1 MSAKIQLTAKLT
13 PESKRTL
20 LKLKNIDKKYQK
32 AIITELE
39 DTAIEI
45 RNEAISSMR
54 STPKTGLTY
63 PRQKGKKMHIASS
76 PGNAPAVDTG
86 DLIKSLIIDTRPGG
100 GAFTDFEVEVG
111 TNITDPP
118 YGSYLEFGTK
128 EGELMAA
135 RPWLQPAI
143 DKKTKFLESR
153 LKRAIK
159 NQPL

>member
-13 PESKRTL
+13 PESKRAL

-32 AIITELE
+32 AIIAELE

-76 PGNAPAVDTG
+76 SPNPPAVDRS
-86 DLIKSLIIDTRPGG
+86 DLIKSLIIDVRPGG

-111 TNITDPP
+111 TNINDPP
-118 YGSYLEFGTK
+118 YGSFLEFGTVNMDK
-128 EGELMAA
+128 